1 MAMTEYNPPKEPWID
16 VIYEDEHIIA
26 ANKPSGLLSVSWATC

>member
-26 ANKPSGLLSVSWATC
+26 ANKPLVCYLFLGDC